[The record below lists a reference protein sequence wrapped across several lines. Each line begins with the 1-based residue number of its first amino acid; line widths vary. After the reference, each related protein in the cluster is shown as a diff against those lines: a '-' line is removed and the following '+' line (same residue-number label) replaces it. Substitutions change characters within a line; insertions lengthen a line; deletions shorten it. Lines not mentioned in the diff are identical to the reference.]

1 MTYRTRLGEFEINDD
16 EIITFPKGIPGFEEL
31 KKFIVLSLPETDPIK
46 WLVSLDDESVAFPII
61 DPWLVL
67 EDYEVD
73 LSNQDLELLQVQ
85 DPSDIVV
92 LSIVTIPIDKPQEAT
107 VNLKAP
113 IVINIKKGRGLQVI
127 LEKYE
132 LKHPI
137 TKTENKSTNVVNS
150 DVNHVTGTVKESG
163 D

>member
-1 MTYRTRLGEFEINDD
+1 MIYRTRLGEFEINDD

-46 WLVSLDDESVAFPII
+46 WLVSLDDESIAFPII

-137 TKTENKSTNVVNS
+137 TKTEVKSTNVVNNGVN
-150 DVNHVTGTVKESG
+150 DVAGTVKESG